1 MNKPI
6 ASILALASMAVVP
19 GCGGA
24 GDSSISRVPGIYPQA
39 NLFVS
44 ITRDEAGYAQ
54 WKQNYNA
61 LPREQRISY
70 CIDQLKNETGGDFM
84 SSALLPQGVYT
95 DDPEATPLLRRRSRR
110 RRRSCSAAEE
120 ALRTRQDALGTDG
133 LRPSTSSGLR
143 PSASSGL
150 RPSASSG
157 LRPSASSGLRPSASS
172 GLRPSTSSGLR
183 RSFAKSWERSA
194 CGGPGVDEDKGGRQT
209 KAAWSAFLLR
219 RGFAGQAGGLTPHSI
234 GSRILE
240 ALVAK

>member
-157 LRPSASSGLRPSASS
+157 LRPS
-172 GLRPSTSSGLR
+172 TSSGLR

>member
-39 NLFVS
+39 DFFGS

-70 CIDQLKNETGGDFM
+70 CIDQLKNETGGHFM
-84 SSALLPQGVYT
+84 FSALLPQGVYT

-110 RRRSCSAAEE
+110 RRRFCSAAEE

-133 LRPSTSSGLR
+133 LRPST
-143 PSASSGL
+143 
-150 RPSASSG
+150 
-157 LRPSASSGLRPSASS
+157 SSGLRPSASS

>member
-24 GDSSISRVPGIYPQA
+24 GDSSISRVSGNYPQA
-39 NLFVS
+39 DFFGS
-44 ITRDEAGYAQ
+44 ITRDEAGYTQ
-54 WKQNYNA
+54 WKQNYNV

-70 CIDQLKNETGGDFM
+70 CIDQLKNETGGHFM
-84 SSALLPQGVYT
+84 FSALLPQGVYT

-110 RRRSCSAAEE
+110 RRRFCSAAEE

-150 RPSASSG
+150 RPSTSSG
-157 LRPSASSGLRPSASS
+157 LRPSTSS

-219 RGFAGQAGGLTPHSI
+219 RGFAGQAGGLTPDSI

>member
-70 CIDQLKNETGGDFM
+70 CIDQLKNETGGHFM
-84 SSALLPQGVYT
+84 FSALLPQGVYT

-120 ALRTRQDALGTDG
+120 ALRTRQDALGTD
-133 LRPSTSSGLR
+133 
-143 PSASSGL
+143 
-150 RPSASSG
+150 
-157 LRPSASSGLRPSASS
+157 